1 MFWRVGLVCSTLAG
15 GCIELALGPQI
26 NGGPAVDL
34 PVAEL
39 SVPNP
44 TPGLDETVDL
54 RCSRAGGAV
63 TGTTFDFQGG
73 GPVGGR
79 LVVNSAAGTA
89 SFVVEESDLGVGLVF
104 TCTATNENGTGVA
117 SREVL
122 VFPTA

>member
-1 MFWRVGLVCSTLAG
+1 MFWRVGLVCSTLAV
-15 GCIELALGPQI
+15 GCVEFTLAPQI
-26 NGGPAVDL
+26 NGGPDVDL
-34 PVAEL
+34 PVASL
-39 SVPNP
+39 AVSNS
-44 TPGLDETVDL
+44 TPGLGESVVLTCTRD
-54 RCSRAGGAV
+54 GGRVA
-63 TGTTFDFQGG
+63 GTTFDFQGG